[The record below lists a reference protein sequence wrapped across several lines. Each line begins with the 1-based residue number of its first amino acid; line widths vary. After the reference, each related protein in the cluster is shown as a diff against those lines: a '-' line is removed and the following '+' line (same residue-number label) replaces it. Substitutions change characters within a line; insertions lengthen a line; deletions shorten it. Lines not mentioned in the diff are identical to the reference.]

1 MSESILIVDDER
13 DIVDVLKTGLER
25 SGFETVAY
33 SDPMLALEH
42 FSKHSGEYCLAVT
55 DIRMPSINGFDLA
68 RQFHTI
74 NPKIK
79 KVLMSAFEIH
89 KNEVEKVL
97 PTVVVD
103 DFVTKPITIKELK
116 AVILKHIANT
126 KAIPD
131 SVDPA

>member
-1 MSESILIVDDER
+1 
-13 DIVDVLKTGLER
+13 
-25 SGFETVAY
+25 
-33 SDPMLALEH
+33 
-42 FSKHSGEYCLAVT
+42 
-55 DIRMPSINGFDLA
+55 
-68 RQFHTI
+68 
-74 NPKIK
+74 
-79 KVLMSAFEIH
+79 MSAFEIH

-116 AVILKHIANT
+116 EVILKHIANT